1 MAAINHPL
9 GHGRRL
15 PLPGRPSQINW
26 WVLAAILIL
35 GLGAMLPVLQN
46 STATSRG
53 FDAQRIQL
61 EQARVN
67 GAIRDLESEV
77 AALTSLDR
85 IQHRAQEIGLGPGDA
100 PIFIAVG
107 EPGPAPAKIPSEYL
121 PGPAPTTD
129 EPESWWRSLFS
140 WVSLGN

>member
-9 GHGRRL
+9 GHARRV
-15 PLPGRPSQINW
+15 PLPGRPAQVNW
-26 WVLAAILIL
+26 WVLAAVFVL

-53 FDAQRIQL
+53 FDAQRLQL
-61 EQARVN
+61 DQARVN
-67 GAIRDLESEV
+67 GEIRELESEV
-77 AALTSLDR
+77 ASLTSLDR
-85 IQHRAQEIGLGPGDA
+85 IQHRAEEIGLGPGD
-100 PIFIAVG
+100 PPVFVNVG

-121 PGPAPTTD
+121 PGPVPTTE
-129 EPESWWRSLFS
+129 EPDPWWRSLLS